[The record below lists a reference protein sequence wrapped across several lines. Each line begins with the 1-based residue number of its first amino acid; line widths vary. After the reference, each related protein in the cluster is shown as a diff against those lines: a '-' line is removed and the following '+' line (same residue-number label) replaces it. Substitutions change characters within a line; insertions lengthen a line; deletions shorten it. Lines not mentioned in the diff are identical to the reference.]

1 MKRKNFYT
9 IEDSNKMKEKDEKRI
24 LFIDLDEDSND
35 YVETTQTS
43 NSSLNIIICGNF
55 GPQFEKYC
63 DYRFHHN
70 QSHNNKAMVMR
81 REPINIHR

>member
-24 LFIDLDEDSND
+24 LFIYLDEDSND

-43 NSSLNIIICGNF
+43 NSSPNIFICGNC
-55 GPQFEKYC
+55 GSQFEKYC

-70 QSHNNKAMVMR
+70 QS
-81 REPINIHR
+81 